1 MSNIEDGNYNALPD
15 VAAVYE
21 KNDKLV
27 LECRF
32 ALCDANGNVYEGV
45 PRQSKKYWL
54 TSADG
59 AINTKTI
66 AQIRKWATG
75 WDGADPFWFC
85 AQENPDGTVTPGN
98 FEACGMVEVVL
109 KTEPYQASDG
119 TTKTW
124 QQIEWVNPIGG
135 GGAKPIASG
144 DRASIMAKYA
154 AKFRAAAAMSGQVA
168 RSATISTAAA
178 RTGTAP
184 SATITTAAG
193 RTTRS
198 ATISTAAS
206 SAPAGAVARPPQ
218 APQKAGI
225 PAGLKGQDIVW
236 DKFVASLPENIKD
249 AERDEKWFALVDKVG
264 KDKDQ
269 ADFTSADWAN
279 VVALIENPNLV
290 DPEELPF

>member
-1 MSNIEDGNYNALPD
+1 MANIEDGNYNALPD

-124 QQIEWVNPIGG
+124 QQIDWVNPIGG

-168 RSATISTAAA
+168 RSATISTAE
-178 RTGTAP
+178 
-184 SATITTAAG
+184 
-193 RTTRS
+193 
-198 ATISTAAS
+198 S
-206 SAPAGAVARPPQ
+206 SAKAGAVARPPQ

-290 DPEELPF
+290 DPENLPF

>member
-1 MSNIEDGNYNALPD
+1 MANIEDGNYNALPD

-85 AQENPDGTVTPGN
+85 PQENPDGTVTPGN

-124 QQIEWVNPIGG
+124 QQIDWVNPIGG

-168 RSATISTAAA
+168 RSATI
-178 RTGTAP
+178 
-184 SATITTAAG
+184 TTAAG

-198 ATISTAAS
+198 ATISTAA
-206 SAPAGAVARPPQ
+206 APAVAVARRPQARPPQ
-218 APQKAGI
+218 APQKAAPQKAGI

-249 AERDEKWFALVDKVG
+249 AERDEKWFALVDQVG

-269 ADFTSADWAN
+269 ANFTSADWAN

>member
-1 MSNIEDGNYNALPD
+1 MANIEDGNYNALPD

-124 QQIEWVNPIGG
+124 
-135 GGAKPIASG
+135 
-144 DRASIMAKYA
+144 
-154 AKFRAAAAMSGQVA
+154 
-168 RSATISTAAA
+168 
-178 RTGTAP
+178 
-184 SATITTAAG
+184 
-193 RTTRS
+193 
-198 ATISTAAS
+198 
-206 SAPAGAVARPPQ
+206 
-218 APQKAGI
+218 
-225 PAGLKGQDIVW
+225 
-236 DKFVASLPENIKD
+236 
-249 AERDEKWFALVDKVG
+249 
-264 KDKDQ
+264 
-269 ADFTSADWAN
+269 
-279 VVALIENPNLV
+279 
-290 DPEELPF
+290 

>member
-1 MSNIEDGNYNALPD
+1 MANIEDGNYNALPD

-144 DRASIMAKYA
+144 DRAYIMAKYA
-154 AKFRAAAAMSGQVA
+154 AKFRAAAAMSGQ
-168 RSATISTAAA
+168 AA
-178 RTGTAP
+178 
-184 SATITTAAG
+184 
-193 RTTRS
+193 RS

-206 SAPAGAVARPPQ
+206 SAPAGAVARRPQARPPKA

-249 AERDEKWFALVDKVG
+249 AERDEKWFALVDQVG

-290 DPEELPF
+290 DHENLPF

>member
-1 MSNIEDGNYNALPD
+1 MANIEDGNYNALPD

-98 FEACGMVEVVL
+98 FETCGMVEVVL

-124 QQIEWVNPIGG
+124 QQIEWVNPIG

-178 RTGTAP
+178 RTG
-184 SATITTAAG
+184 
-193 RTTRS
+193 
-198 ATISTAAS
+198 AAS
-206 SAPAGAVARPPQ
+206 SAPAGAVARRPQARPPQ
-218 APQKAGI
+218 APQKAAPQKAGI

-249 AERDEKWFALVDKVG
+249 AERDEKWFALVDQVG

-269 ADFTSADWAN
+269 ANFTSADWAN

-290 DPEELPF
+290 DPENLPF